1 VTTGERLQKV
11 LAQLGLGSR
20 REIEDWIRLGRLRV
34 NGQPA
39 SLGVRVA
46 AGDVILLDGRPVRQR
61 PAKQQHQVFMCHRS
75 PGEDLRDPTGRA
87 LSAGDSA
94 GAVSASSAHAE
105 AENEARDEP
114 RRSMAARLPRRAGR
128 RFFTVS
134 PMPRVDGGLELLTAD
149 GELALRLQRSVR
161 SQEVAFSARVKG
173 LLGPDQT
180 RGIESGQL
188 DKSTPVTV
196 LVLETDEVADPEDRA
211 ANTWYRI
218 RTRGASGKEVRQLF
232 ERQGVVVSRILRTA
246 FGPLELDRTL
256 ARGQFRALETAEL
269 EALGLAAPAA
279 PERARP
285 RAPKRAARRSSDRSR
300 RG

>member
-34 NGQPA
+34 NGQHA
-39 SLGVRVA
+39 SLGVRVV
-46 AGDVILLDGRPVRQR
+46 AGDEILLDGRPVRQR

-75 PGEDLRDPTGRA
+75 PGEDLRDPTGNSLSDADAA
-87 LSAGDSA
+87 L
-94 GAVSASSAHAE
+94 SASSAGAE
-105 AENEARDEP
+105 ATNEDRDEP

-128 RFFTVS
+128 RFLTVS

-161 SQEVAFSARVKG
+161 SHEVAFSARVKG
-173 LLGPDQT
+173 LLGPDQI

-188 DKSTPVTV
+188 DKPTPVTV
-196 LVLETDEVADPEDRA
+196 LALETDEVADPEDRA

-218 RTRGASGKEVRQLF
+218 RTRGASGKDVRQLF
-232 ERQGVVVSRILRTA
+232 ERQGVVVSRILRTS
-246 FGPLELDRTL
+246 FGPLELDRSL

-269 EALGLAAPAA
+269 EALGLVALPVA
-279 PERARP
+279 ERPRP
-285 RAPKRAARRSSDRSR
+285 RTRAPKRAARRSSDRSR

>member
-46 AGDVILLDGRPVRQR
+46 TGDEILLDGRPVRQR

-75 PGEDLRDPTGRA
+75 PGEDLRDPTGNSLSDADAA
-87 LSAGDSA
+87 LS
-94 GAVSASSAHAE
+94 VSSVGAE
-105 AENEARDEP
+105 ATNEDRDEP

-128 RFFTVS
+128 RFLTVS

-161 SQEVAFSARVKG
+161 SHEVAFSARVKG
-173 LLGPDQT
+173 LLGPDQI

-188 DKSTPVTV
+188 DKPTPVTV
-196 LVLETDEVADPEDRA
+196 LALETDEVADPEDRA

-218 RTRGASGKEVRQLF
+218 RTRGASGKDVRQLF
-232 ERQGVVVSRILRTA
+232 ERQGVVVSRILRTS
-246 FGPLELDRTL
+246 FGPLELDRSL

-269 EALGLAAPAA
+269 EALGLVAPPVA
-279 PERARP
+279 ERPRP
-285 RAPKRAARRSSDRSR
+285 RTRAPKRAARRSSDRSR